1 MILSNVNYISYT
13 VMILYTVEY
22 VHESILGNIEYGLTE
37 TPNAFFKSWHFIAR
51 KLSLVKCTLRRYR
64 L

>member
-51 KLSLVKCTLRRYR
+51 KLSLVK
-64 L
+64 